1 MSTQKENVTGVK
13 IIDYIFFDANVNR
26 YGISAILLIAVGCLA
41 GAVVGLGGIDSVI
54 QMSLLAATTM
64 FTMAMILAVAP
75 MKIIV
80 WSGVIAITLDIVLL
94 IFNTLL

>member
-1 MSTQKENVTGVK
+1 MSAQHENITGVK
-13 IIDYIFFDANVNR
+13 AIDYIFFDANVNR

-41 GAVVGLGGIDSVI
+41 GAVVGLGGIDSMV
-54 QMSLLAATTM
+54 QLSLLALTTM

-80 WSGVIAITLDIVLL
+80 WSGVVAITVDLILL
-94 IFNTLL
+94 AFNTLL